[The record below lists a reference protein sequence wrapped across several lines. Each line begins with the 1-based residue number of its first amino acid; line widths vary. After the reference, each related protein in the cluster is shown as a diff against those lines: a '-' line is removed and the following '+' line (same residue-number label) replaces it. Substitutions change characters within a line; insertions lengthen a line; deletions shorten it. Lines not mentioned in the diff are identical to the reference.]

1 MWDTFRAP
9 DSVEHVADLPFETA
23 SWRRRFLALFIDW
36 IASILVVVA
45 IFGTETYTDARGA
58 ERFYVLGV
66 FIVETALFT
75 WLAGGSFG
83 KLLTGLRVV
92 SARGTAGGLFNPV
105 TLLARQALIAL
116 VIPALVFRP
125 DGRGLHDV
133 LTGTATVTKDV
144 FEGLRAPR

>member
-1 MWDTFRAP
+1 M
-9 DSVEHVADLPFETA
+9 ADLPFETA
-23 SWRRRFLALFIDW
+23 SWRRRFLALFVDW
-36 IASILVVVA
+36 LASILVVVA

-66 FIVETALFT
+66 FVVEAAVFT

-83 KLLTGLRVV
+83 KLATGLRVV
-92 SARGTAGGLFNPV
+92 SSRGAAGGLFNPI
-105 TLLARQALIAL
+105 TLLARQALVAL

-144 FEGLRAPR
+144 FDTLRLSR